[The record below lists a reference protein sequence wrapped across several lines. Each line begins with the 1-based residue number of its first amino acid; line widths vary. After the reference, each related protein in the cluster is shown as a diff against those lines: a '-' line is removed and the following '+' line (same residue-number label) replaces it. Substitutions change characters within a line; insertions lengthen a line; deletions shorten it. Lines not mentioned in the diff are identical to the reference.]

1 MPRLDSSAIRRVTYN
16 PKTQKMNVQF
26 VGTGKQYTF
35 VGVPEDVY
43 DDFINSSSAGQF
55 FNDNIKN
62 DYIAEPSEFVSSVR
76 FDRPGEDEFY
86 ESTDLMK
93 LGLSV
98 LKEQRKPD
106 LFDILG
112 GGEPPRTNVTKDVT
126 SSAILRDTDAPL
138 FPFTTV
144 GQDGLPYP
152 TPGEN
157 PKMNAVRALAS
168 RENLVQVGDDEYIHG
183 GALGDRFPT
192 PKMRSDYVKPVEGGP
207 GMLNPKYTG
216 REVPNIQPDVI
227 FGKRPRVQYNP
238 GGEGAIL
245 REPYDVKPKTT
256 DPVKFTQQFNK
267 ANPKNPFMVRGR
279 QR

>member
-43 DDFINSSSAGQF
+43 DDFINASSAGQF
-55 FNDNIKN
+55 FNDNIKD

-86 ESTDLMK
+86 ESADLMK

-112 GGEPPRTNVTKDVT
+112 GGKPPQTNVAKVVPFLNDPNAVLDPLTTK
-126 SSAILRDTDAPL
+126 
-138 FPFTTV
+138 
-144 GQDGLPYP
+144 GQSGLPYP
-152 TPGEN
+152 PPNEN
-157 PKMNAVRALAS
+157 KKMPVVRMLAS
-168 RENLVQVGDDEYIHG
+168 RENLVQVGDGEYIHG

-192 PKMRSDYVKPVEGGP
+192 PKRRSDYVKPVEGGG

-216 REVPNIQPDVI
+216 RKVPDIQPDVI

-238 GGEGAIL
+238 GGQIGGARPDL
-245 REPYDVKPKTT
+245 PPFTQPTT
-256 DPVKFTQQFNK
+256 DPVTFTQQFNK
-267 ANPKNPFMVRGR
+267 ANPKNPFTVRGR
-279 QR
+279 RR

>member
-16 PKTQKMNVQF
+16 PTTQKMNVQF
-26 VGTGKQYTF
+26 VGKGKQYTF

-98 LKEQRKPD
+98 LTEQRPEDWLDRLGALRATGKPPQKGVTAD
-106 LFDILG
+106 VSSTILG
-112 GGEPPRTNVTKDVT
+112 DPD
-126 SSAILRDTDAPL
+126 DPL
-138 FPFTTV
+138 DPSTTV
-144 GQDGLPYP
+144 GLGGVAYK

-157 PKMNAVRALAS
+157 PRMFGLRMMQS
-168 RENLVQVGDDEYIHG
+168 DDNMVLQPDG
-183 GALGDRFPT
+183 GRVYAP
-192 PKMRSDYVKPVEGGP
+192 PP
-207 GMLNPKYTG
+207 
-216 REVPNIQPDVI
+216 PDVI
-227 FGKRPRVQYNP
+227 PAQRPKPTKYTKLTDLPP
-238 GGEGAIL
+238 GSPYYPAD
-245 REPYDVKPKTT
+245 RRNVTSKKPEPFTRPTT
-256 DPVKFTQQFNK
+256 DPVEFMQQFNK
-267 ANPKNPFMVRGR
+267 ANPKYPFKGRGR
-279 QR
+279 QI

>member
-43 DDFINSSSAGQF
+43 DDFINASSAGQF

-86 ESTDLMK
+86 ESADLME

-98 LKEQRKPD
+98 LKEQIDDPIGRLQALRDGKPIQKD
-106 LFDILG
+106 
-112 GGEPPRTNVTKDVT
+112 VTKDVT
-126 SSAILRDTDAPL
+126 SSAIIKSPDVDL
-138 FPFTTV
+138 FPFTTR
-144 GQDGLPYP
+144 GQGDVPVK
-152 TPGEN
+152 TPGED
-157 PKMNAVRALAS
+157 PRMVGLRMMQSSDDMVRQPDGG
-168 RENLVQVGDDEYIHG
+168 LVY
-183 GALGDRFPT
+183 AP
-192 PKMRSDYVKPVEGGP
+192 PP
-207 GMLNPKYTG
+207 
-216 REVPNIQPDVI
+216 PDVI
-227 FGKRPRVQYNP
+227 PAQRPKPTKYTKLSDIPPGSPNNP
-238 GGEGAIL
+238 GGQVGGAIPPDL
-245 REPYDVKPKTT
+245 RDPYTT
-256 DPVKFTQQFNK
+256 QTTHPVTFTQQFNK
-267 ANPKNPFMVRGR
+267 ANPKNPFVGRGR

>member
-43 DDFINSSSAGQF
+43 DDFINASSAGQF

-98 LKEQRKPD
+98 LTEDVKQDLKRLADELAKKEFMQKIKQEPERLRSGIKVTAPFKLKMATSPKPTSDGFAPDPFAGKNSPLKDLPGMVPKRRGSEGGQFKPLGWTLDPSTVPYRKLPD
-106 LFDILG
+106 LQYGDPG
-112 GGEPPRTNVTKDVT
+112 YEPPGSPYLPGGQIGDVRPVFT
-126 SSAILRDTDAPL
+126 RE
-138 FPFTTV
+138 PFT
-144 GQDGLPYP
+144 
-152 TPGEN
+152 
-157 PKMNAVRALAS
+157 
-168 RENLVQVGDDEYIHG
+168 
-183 GALGDRFPT
+183 
-192 PKMRSDYVKPVEGGP
+192 
-207 GMLNPKYTG
+207 
-216 REVPNIQPDVI
+216 
-227 FGKRPRVQYNP
+227 RP
-238 GGEGAIL
+238 
-245 REPYDVKPKTT
+245 TT
-256 DPVKFTQQFNK
+256 DPVKFMQQFNK

>member
-55 FNDNIKN
+55 FNDNIKD

-86 ESTDLMK
+86 ESTDLME

-98 LKEQRKPD
+98 LKEQIDDPIGRLQALRDGKP
-106 LFDILG
+106 IQ
-112 GGEPPRTNVTKDVT
+112 KDV
-126 SSAILRDTDAPL
+126 SKVVAINGDLNPPY
-138 FPFTTV
+138 PFKAV
-144 GQDGLPYP
+144 GQGGVPYK

-157 PKMNAVRALAS
+157 PKMVRLRMMQS
-168 RENLVQVGDDEYIHG
+168 DDNMVLQPDG
-183 GALGDRFPT
+183 GRVYAP
-192 PKMRSDYVKPVEGGP
+192 PP
-207 GMLNPKYTG
+207 
-216 REVPNIQPDVI
+216 PDVI
-227 FGKRPRVQYNP
+227 PAQRPKPTKYTKLTDLPPGSPYFP
-238 GGEGAIL
+238 GGQDDYTKDPDL
-245 REPYDVKPKTT
+245 PPFTRPTT
-256 DPVKFTQQFNK
+256 DPVKFMQQFNK
-267 ANPKNPFMVRGR
+267 ANPKNPFMVGGR

>member
-16 PKTQKMNVQF
+16 PNTQKMNVQF

-55 FNDNIKN
+55 FNDNIKD

-98 LKEQRKPD
+98 LGEDVKQSSLEAELDKLISQEEPERLRSGIKVTAPFKLKMATSPKPTSDGFAPDPFVGKNSPLKDLPGMVPKRRGSEGGQFKPLGWTLDPSTVPYRKLPDLQYGDPGYEPPGSPYFPGGQVGGEIPRKP
-106 LFDILG
+106 
-112 GGEPPRTNVTKDVT
+112 
-126 SSAILRDTDAPL
+126 
-138 FPFTTV
+138 
-144 GQDGLPYP
+144 
-152 TPGEN
+152 
-157 PKMNAVRALAS
+157 
-168 RENLVQVGDDEYIHG
+168 
-183 GALGDRFPT
+183 
-192 PKMRSDYVKPVEGGP
+192 YV
-207 GMLNPKYTG
+207 M
-216 REVPNIQPDVI
+216 Q
-227 FGKRPRVQYNP
+227 
-238 GGEGAIL
+238 
-245 REPYDVKPKTT
+245 
-256 DPVKFTQQFNK
+256 KFTG
-267 ANPKNPFMVRGR
+267 RGR

>member
-26 VGTGKQYTF
+26 VGKGKQYTF

-55 FNDNIKN
+55 FNDNIKD

-86 ESTDLMK
+86 ESTDLME

-98 LKEQRKPD
+98 LTEDVKTELEKWFKSLKGKNP
-106 LFDILG
+106 
-112 GGEPPRTNVTKDVT
+112 EPPIPQPREGGV
-126 SSAILRDTDAPL
+126 
-138 FPFTTV
+138 V
-144 GQDGLPYP
+144 GQFGLPP
-152 TPGEN
+152 RMPDEN
-157 PKMNAVRALAS
+157 PKMAALRMKLS
-168 RENLVQVGDDEYIHG
+168 QRNLVKVGDGEYIHG
-183 GALGDRFPT
+183 GAFPFPT
-192 PKMRSDYVKPVEGGP
+192 PKKRSDYVKPVEGGG

-216 REVPNIQPDVI
+216 RKVPDIQPDVI

-238 GGEGAIL
+238 GGQVGGARPDL
-245 REPYDVKPKTT
+245 PPLTQPTT

-267 ANPKNPFMVRGR
+267 ANPKNPFKGRGR
-279 QR
+279 QI

>member
-26 VGTGKQYTF
+26 VGKGKQYTF

-55 FNDNIKN
+55 FNDNIKD

-98 LKEQRKPD
+98 LVEDVKQSSLEAELDKLISQDLNKEPERLRLGIKVTAPFKLKMATSPKPTSDGFAPDPFVGKNSPLKDLPGMVPKRRGSEGGQFKPLGWTLDPSTVPYRKLPD
-106 LFDILG
+106 LQYGDPG
-112 GGEPPRTNVTKDVT
+112 YEPPG
-126 SSAILRDTDAPL
+126 SPY
-138 FPFTTV
+138 FP
-144 GQDGLPYP
+144 G
-152 TPGEN
+152 
-157 PKMNAVRALAS
+157 
-168 RENLVQVGDDEYIHG
+168 GDIG
-183 GALGDRFPT
+183 GAIPR
-192 PKMRSDYVKPVEGGP
+192 KSYV
-207 GMLNPKYTG
+207 M
-216 REVPNIQPDVI
+216 Q
-227 FGKRPRVQYNP
+227 
-238 GGEGAIL
+238 
-245 REPYDVKPKTT
+245 
-256 DPVKFTQQFNK
+256 KFTG
-267 ANPKNPFMVRGR
+267 RGR